1 MFAKIYLHIANYEY
15 NEVMNINTK
24 VFTVLANQTRLDILQ
39 WLKNPEKEI
48 TSVSCE
54 TVQFMMKEKGGICVA
69 DIVKRAGLAQ
79 STVSKYL
86 SDLQTC
92 GLLISERHGKWTYY
106 RRNEDNIQAFAKAIA
121 EEL

>member
-1 MFAKIYLHIANYEY
+1 ME
-15 NEVMNINTK
+15 INTK
-24 VFTVLANQTRLDILQ
+24 LFSVLSNQTRLDILQ
-39 WLKNPEKEI
+39 WLKDPEKEI

-54 TVQFMMKEKGGICVA
+54 TVRFMMREKGGICVT

-86 SDLQTC
+86 SDLQNC

-106 RRNEDNIQAFAKAIA
+106 RRNDKHIHELAQYVA